1 MPSYQKVQITGI
13 SLSWLVLPCFANSS
27 CCADLVIWYINYTD
41 IKVSTNAMLVI
52 ESISGFLG
60 WIVLGVVV
68 TFVCRS
74 VSEKEIVFVNSEKS
88 V

>member
-1 MPSYQKVQITGI
+1 
-13 SLSWLVLPCFANSS
+13 
-27 CCADLVIWYINYTD
+27 
-41 IKVSTNAMLVI
+41 MLVI

-74 VSEKEIVFVNSEKS
+74 VSEKERVFVNSEKS